1 LTDELASRG
10 AASISASVRRSEIIG
25 AYLHAVI
32 DNFSRRILAW
42 RVAETFSPANSVAVL
57 VEASRTAT
65 PSETTPAVLAD
76 AGVESVNAEVDELI
90 TTGMLRRILAF
101 TEVKFSNS
109 MIEAWW
115 RSVKHQWLF
124 LHSLDSVTTGLLQN
138 CPGIRPRRFLV
149 GDSRYSS
156 ISPNNR
162 SSPVES

>member
-42 RVAETFSPANSVAVL
+42 RVAETFSPANSVAVR

-90 TTGMLRRILAF
+90 PTGVLRRVLAF
-101 TEVKFSNS
+101 TE
-109 MIEAWW
+109 
-115 RSVKHQWLF
+115 L
-124 LHSLDSVTTGLLQN
+124 
-138 CPGIRPRRFLV
+138 
-149 GDSRYSS
+149 
-156 ISPNNR
+156 
-162 SSPVES
+162 